1 MFLSQL
7 MKGWRLIQVSQTIHT
22 LIMNNAYGCI
32 TDIHVCSGACGDGYG
47 TLPDI
52 VQQEHTQYPHC

>member
-1 MFLSQL
+1 MSQ
-7 MKGWRLIQVSQTIHT
+7 SIHI
-22 LIMNNAYGCI
+22 LVMNNAYGCI
-32 TDIHVCSGACGDGYG
+32 TDIQVCSGACGDGYG